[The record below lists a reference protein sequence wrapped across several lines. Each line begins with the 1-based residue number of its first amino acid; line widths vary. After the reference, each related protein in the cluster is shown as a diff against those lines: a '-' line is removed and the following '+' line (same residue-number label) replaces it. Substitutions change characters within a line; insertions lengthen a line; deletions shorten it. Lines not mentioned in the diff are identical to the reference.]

1 MLNSSKSALVTQRE
15 QPLCRNFSENAVI
28 NKWVHVIVGHAAV
41 IIMGLSGLALLPAL
55 LLSHRLHQA
64 FFAFFY
70 ELCQRL
76 WEKSFSEVR
85 RNLLARL
92 DGMVSHSESL
102 RARGAVRVLEVG
114 AAYGPNLQFVRR
126 PVEYWKV
133 EPNTQFDALFLR
145 NLAANPKV
153 QLERSICGYGENM
166 AAVPDGYFDAVLMT
180 YILCSATDGRKLLN
194 ECKRVLAKVPPSS
207 SRFFVGGG

>member
-1 MLNSSKSALVTQRE
+1 MNRSKGSLVDQAQKER
-15 QPLCRNFSENAVI
+15 PFCRNFSENCVI
-28 NKWVHVIVGHAAV
+28 NKWLRSFLDHVLLVV
-41 IIMGLSGLALLPAL
+41 MGLIGLALLPVMMC
-55 LLSHRLHQA
+55 SRRLRDTYYA
-64 FFAFFY
+64 FCY
-70 ELCQRL
+70 KLCQRM
-76 WEKSFSEVR
+76 WEKSFAEVR

-153 QLERSICGYGENM
+153 HLERSICGYGENM
-166 AAVPDGYFDAVLMT
+166 AGVPGGCFDVVLMT
-180 YILCSATDGRKLLN
+180 YVLCSAKDCRKLLD
-194 ECKRVLAKVPPSS
+194 ECKRVLAKVMFQST
-207 SRFFVGGG
+207 